1 MVKEPLVDRVPL
13 PDQTTFKNSLQPRY
27 SEGSDHTLQG
37 LRWHLY
43 PFIAGISKL
52 LLGSGRKNGDWLG
65 SGSEKLDGREVAPLP
80 YILGI

>member
-13 PDQTTFKNSLQPRY
+13 PDQTTFKNFLQPGY

-37 LRWHLY
+37 PGWHLY
-43 PFIAGISKL
+43 FFVAGILKL
-52 LLGSGRKNGDWLG
+52 LLASGHRNGDWSR

-80 YILGI
+80 